1 MKRLFRNFNFRSKFE
16 KQLKKNNI
24 EFRRGLAGGGN
35 QAKQPYLSLFKKKYK
50 IIGKLPNTDIIHNFG
65 YYIGNYPSL
74 KKNKILNICRLLNDI

>member
-1 MKRLFRNFNFRSKFE
+1 MLVIIFEKAFRNFNFRSKFE

-50 IIGKLPNTDIIHNFG
+50 IIEIAKHRHH
-65 YYIGNYPSL
+65 S
-74 KKNKILNICRLLNDI
+74 